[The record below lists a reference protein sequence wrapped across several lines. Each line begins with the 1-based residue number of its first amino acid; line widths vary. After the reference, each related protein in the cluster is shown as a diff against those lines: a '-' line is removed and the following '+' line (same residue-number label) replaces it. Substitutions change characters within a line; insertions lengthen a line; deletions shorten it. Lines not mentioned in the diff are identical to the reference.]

1 MPVVGVDRFE
11 DRAVRHVISHMLE
24 MMLAAMRVI
33 WGSGCER
40 PPKLRISFLEPGG
53 GSHPGSTA

>member
-1 MPVVGVDRFE
+1 
-11 DRAVRHVISHMLE
+11 VISHMLE

-40 PPKLRISFLEPGG
+40 PPKLRIGFLEPGG